1 MAQGLEYDSVK
12 VVITKEIEERITHNI
27 FYTAITRAKKRL
39 RIYWSSES
47 QKKIIESFEV
57 QDARKDAAIF
67 SGQTEIKM
75 NKNA

>member
-47 QKKIIESFEV
+47 QKKIIEGFEV
-57 QDARKDAAIF
+57 QNAKKDADIF
-67 SGQTEIKM
+67 SAQTRIKM